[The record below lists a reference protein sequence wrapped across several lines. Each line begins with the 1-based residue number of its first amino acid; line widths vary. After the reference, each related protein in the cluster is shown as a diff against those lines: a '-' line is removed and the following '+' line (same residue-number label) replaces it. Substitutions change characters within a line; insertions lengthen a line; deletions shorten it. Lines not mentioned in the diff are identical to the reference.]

1 MTPPER
7 HAGTGTNAGRDAAD
21 AWLVAVGRARDRAAF
36 ARLFAAFAPRIKAYL
51 LRQGADRA
59 AADELVQEVMMLV
72 WRRAE
77 TFDPVQASAATW
89 MFTIARNKRIDAL
102 RRERRPEID
111 AQDLALVPEPAESAD
126 RRIEATQSGAR
137 LRKALEDLPPEQA
150 ELLRQAY
157 YEGKP
162 HSLIAEESG
171 LPLGTVKSRIR
182 LALGRL
188 RIWLKDS

>member
-7 HAGTGTNAGRDAAD
+7 HTVTGTDAGRDAAN

-59 AADELVQEVMMLV
+59 TADELVQEVMMLV

-77 TFDPVQASAATW
+77 TFDPAQANAATW
-89 MFTIARNKRIDAL
+89 VFTIARNKRIDAL

-111 AQDLALVPEPAESAD
+111 AQDPALVPEPAESAD
-126 RRIEATQSGAR
+126 HRIEVAQSGAR
-137 LRKALEDLPPEQA
+137 LRKALADLPPEQA

-162 HSLIAEESG
+162 HNRIAEESG
-171 LPLGTVKSRIR
+171 IPLGTVKSRIR